1 LIMSLNTG
9 VNYLAIPGPSVIPDA
24 VLRAMHRASPNI
36 YEGELVDLTYNLI
49 PRLKNV
55 ARTSGHVA
63 IYICNGH
70 GTWEAS
76 LANMA
81 NRGDRVLVAST
92 GRFAHGWA
100 QTAKSMGIDVDLIE
114 FGNAAP
120 VDPDQIETKLRGCAA
135 DHYRAVLL
143 THVDTS
149 SSVRNDVAAVRRA
162 IDASGSSALLAVD
175 CVASLGCDRFEMD
188 AWGADV
194 MISASQKGLMVPAG
208 VSFVYFNDRA
218 AQRQKTLDYVS
229 WYWDWA
235 PRVKPELYY
244 QLFCGTA
251 PTHHLYGLDAALGMI
266 EAEGLEN
273 VWHRHKVLANAIWA
287 AIDQWGTK
295 GAMRMNIAD
304 PALRSHAVT
313 ALHLGAPDGLNLRRW
328 TQDTAGLTLG
338 IGLGMSTP
346 DDPKGDGFLR
356 FGHMGHVNAQMIMG
370 LLGTVQAGLCA
381 LEIPHGSGAVD
392 AAAGIIARG

>member
-1 LIMSLNTG
+1 MSLNTG

-135 DHYRAVLL
+135 DHYLAVLL

-149 SSVRNDVAAVRRA
+149 SSVCNDVAAVRRA

-208 VSFVYFNDRA
+208 VGFVYFNDRA

-235 PRVKPELYY
+235 PRVEPELYY

>member
-1 LIMSLNTG
+1 MSLNTG

-208 VSFVYFNDRA
+208 VGFVYFNDRA

-392 AAAGIIARG
+392 AAAGIISRG

>member
-1 LIMSLNTG
+1 MSLNTG

-55 ARTSGHVA
+55 ARSSGHVA

-208 VSFVYFNDRA
+208 VGFVYFNDRA

>member
-1 LIMSLNTG
+1 MSLNTG

-208 VSFVYFNDRA
+208 VGFVYFNDRA

-287 AIDQWGTK
+287 AIDQWGTI

>member
-1 LIMSLNTG
+1 MSLNTG

-208 VSFVYFNDRA
+208 VGFVYFNDRA

-392 AAAGIIARG
+392 AAAGVIARG

>member
-1 LIMSLNTG
+1 MSLNTG

-36 YEGELVDLTYNLI
+36 YEGELVDLTYKLI

-55 ARTSGHVA
+55 ACTSGHVA

-208 VSFVYFNDRA
+208 VGFVYFNDRA

-392 AAAGIIARG
+392 AAASIIARG

>member
-1 LIMSLNTG
+1 MSLNTG

-188 AWGADV
+188 AWGADL

-208 VSFVYFNDRA
+208 VGFVYFNDRA

-313 ALHLGAPDGLNLRRW
+313 ALHLGAPGGLNLRRW

-381 LEIPHGSGAVD
+381 LGIPHGSGAVD

>member
-1 LIMSLNTG
+1 MSLSTG

-100 QTAKSMGIDVDLIE
+100 QTAKSMGIDIDLIE

-208 VSFVYFNDRA
+208 VGFVYFNDRA

-304 PALRSHAVT
+304 PALRSYAVT
-313 ALHLGAPDGLNLRRW
+313 SLHLGAPDGLNLRRW

-392 AAAGIIARG
+392 AAAGVIARG

>member
-1 LIMSLNTG
+1 MSLNTG

-208 VSFVYFNDRA
+208 VGFVYFNDRV

>member
-1 LIMSLNTG
+1 MSLNTG

-120 VDPDQIETKLRGCAA
+120 VDPDQIETKLRGFAA

-208 VSFVYFNDRA
+208 VGFVYFNDRA

-313 ALHLGAPDGLNLRRW
+313 ALHLGGPDGLNLRRW

>member
-1 LIMSLNTG
+1 MSLKTG

-208 VSFVYFNDRA
+208 VGFVYFNDRA

>member
-1 LIMSLNTG
+1 MSLNTG

-208 VSFVYFNDRA
+208 VGFVYFNDRA

-273 VWHRHKVLANAIWA
+273 VWHRHKVLATAIWA

>member
-1 LIMSLNTG
+1 MSLNTG

-208 VSFVYFNDRA
+208 VGFVYFNDRA

-273 VWHRHKVLANAIWA
+273 VWHRHKVLANAIWT

>member
-1 LIMSLNTG
+1 MSLNTG

-208 VSFVYFNDRA
+208 VGFVYFNDRA

>member
-1 LIMSLNTG
+1 MSLNTG

-208 VSFVYFNDRA
+208 VGFVYFNDRA

-235 PRVKPELYY
+235 PRVEPELYY

>member
-1 LIMSLNTG
+1 MSLNTG

-120 VDPDQIETKLRGCAA
+120 VDPDQIETKLRGFAA

-208 VSFVYFNDRA
+208 VGFVYFNDRA

-273 VWHRHKVLANAIWA
+273 VWHRHKVLANAIWT

>member
-1 LIMSLNTG
+1 MSLNTG

-55 ARTSGHVA
+55 ACTSGHVA

-120 VDPDQIETKLRGCAA
+120 VDPDQIETKLRACAA

-149 SSVRNDVAAVRRA
+149 SSVLNDVAAVRRA

-208 VSFVYFNDRA
+208 VGFVYFNDRA

-304 PALRSHAVT
+304 PVLRSHAVT

>member
-1 LIMSLNTG
+1 MSLKTG

-208 VSFVYFNDRA
+208 VGFVYFNDRA

-287 AIDQWGTK
+287 AIDQWGTI

>member
-1 LIMSLNTG
+1 MSLNTG

-194 MISASQKGLMVPAG
+194 MISASQKGLMIPAG
-208 VSFVYFNDRA
+208 VGFVYFNDRA

>member
-1 LIMSLNTG
+1 MSLNTG
-9 VNYLAIPGPSVIPDA
+9 VNYLAIPGHSVIPDA

-143 THVDTS
+143 THVDT
-149 SSVRNDVAAVRRA
+149 
-162 IDASGSSALLAVD
+162 
-175 CVASLGCDRFEMD
+175 
-188 AWGADV
+188 
-194 MISASQKGLMVPAG
+194 
-208 VSFVYFNDRA
+208 
-218 AQRQKTLDYVS
+218 
-229 WYWDWA
+229 
-235 PRVKPELYY
+235 
-244 QLFCGTA
+244 
-251 PTHHLYGLDAALGMI
+251 
-266 EAEGLEN
+266 
-273 VWHRHKVLANAIWA
+273 
-287 AIDQWGTK
+287 
-295 GAMRMNIAD
+295 
-304 PALRSHAVT
+304 
-313 ALHLGAPDGLNLRRW
+313 
-328 TQDTAGLTLG
+328 
-338 IGLGMSTP
+338 
-346 DDPKGDGFLR
+346 
-356 FGHMGHVNAQMIMG
+356 
-370 LLGTVQAGLCA
+370 
-381 LEIPHGSGAVD
+381 
-392 AAAGIIARG
+392 

>member
-1 LIMSLNTG
+1 MSLNTG

-149 SSVRNDVAAVRRA
+149 SSVRNDVTAVRRA

-208 VSFVYFNDRA
+208 VGFVYFNDRA

-251 PTHHLYGLDAALGMI
+251 PTHHLYGLEAALGMI

>member
-1 LIMSLNTG
+1 MSLTTG
-9 VNYLAIPGPSVIPDA
+9 VSYLAIPGPSVIPDA
-24 VLRAMHRASPNI
+24 VLRAMHRTSPNI
-36 YEGELVDLTYNLI
+36 YEGELVDLTYSLI

-55 ARTSGHVA
+55 ARTDGHVA

-100 QTAKSMGIDVDLIE
+100 QTAKSMGIDFDLIE
-114 FGNAAP
+114 FGDKAP
-120 VDPDQIETKLRGCAA
+120 VDANQIETALRAVGA

-149 SSVRNDVAAVRRA
+149 SSVKNNVAALSHA

-175 CVASLGCDRFEMD
+175 CVASLGCDRFDMD

-194 MISASQKGLMVPAG
+194 MISASQKGMMVPPG
-208 VSFVYFNDRA
+208 VGFVYFNDRA
-218 AQRQKTLDYVS
+218 AERQKTLDCVS

-235 PRVKPELYY
+235 PRVNPELYY

-251 PTHHLYGLDAALGMI
+251 PTHHLYGLDVALGMI
-266 EAEGLEN
+266 ETEGLEN
-273 VWHRHKVLANAIWA
+273 VWHRHKVLANAVWA
-287 AIDQWGTK
+287 AIDQWGQG

-304 PALRSHAVT
+304 PTHRSHAVT

-328 TQDTAGLTLG
+328 TQNTAGLTLG

-346 DDPKGDGFLR
+346 EDPKGDGFMR
-356 FGHMGHVNAQMIMG
+356 FGHMGYVNAQMIMG
-370 LLGTVQAGLCA
+370 LLGTVEAGLCA
-381 LEIPHGSGAVD
+381 LNIPHGQGAVD
-392 AAAGIIARG
+392 AAARVIAQG

>member
-1 LIMSLNTG
+1 MSLNTG

-208 VSFVYFNDRA
+208 VGFVYFNDRA

-313 ALHLGAPDGLNLRRW
+313 ALHLGAPDGINLRRW

>member
-1 LIMSLNTG
+1 MSLNTG

-55 ARTSGHVA
+55 ARTGGHVA

-208 VSFVYFNDRA
+208 VGFVYFNDRA

-295 GAMRMNIAD
+295 GAMRRNIAD

>member
-1 LIMSLNTG
+1 MSLNTG

-149 SSVRNDVAAVRRA
+149 SSVRNDVASVRRA

-208 VSFVYFNDRA
+208 VGFVYFNDRA

-392 AAAGIIARG
+392 AAAGVIARG

>member
-1 LIMSLNTG
+1 MSLNTG

>member
-1 LIMSLNTG
+1 M
-9 VNYLAIPGPSVIPDA
+9 
-24 VLRAMHRASPNI
+24 
-36 YEGELVDLTYNLI
+36 
-49 PRLKNV
+49 
-55 ARTSGHVA
+55 
-63 IYICNGH
+63 
-70 GTWEAS
+70 
-76 LANMA
+76 
-81 NRGDRVLVAST
+81 
-92 GRFAHGWA
+92 
-100 QTAKSMGIDVDLIE
+100 
-114 FGNAAP
+114 
-120 VDPDQIETKLRGCAA
+120 
-135 DHYRAVLL
+135 
-143 THVDTS
+143 
-149 SSVRNDVAAVRRA
+149 RNDVAAVRRA

-208 VSFVYFNDRA
+208 VGFVYFNDRA

>member
-1 LIMSLNTG
+1 MSLNTG

-208 VSFVYFNDRA
+208 VGFVYFNDRA

-346 DDPKGDGFLR
+346 DDLKGDGFLR

-381 LEIPHGSGAVD
+381 LEITHGSGAVD

>member
-1 LIMSLNTG
+1 MSLNTG

-149 SSVRNDVAAVRRA
+149 SSVRNDVAAVRRV

-208 VSFVYFNDRA
+208 VGFVYFNDRA

-356 FGHMGHVNAQMIMG
+356 FGHMGHVNAQMIMS

>member
-1 LIMSLNTG
+1 MSLNTG

-208 VSFVYFNDRA
+208 VGFVYFNDRA

-251 PTHHLYGLDAALGMI
+251 PTHHLYGLEAALGMI

>member
-1 LIMSLNTG
+1 MSLNTG

-55 ARTSGHVA
+55 ACTSGHVA

-208 VSFVYFNDRA
+208 VGFVYFNDRA

-304 PALRSHAVT
+304 PVLRSHAVT

>member
-1 LIMSLNTG
+1 MSLNTG

-208 VSFVYFNDRA
+208 VGFVYFNDRA

-313 ALHLGAPDGLNLRRW
+313 ALHLGAPNGLNLRRW

>member
-1 LIMSLNTG
+1 MSLNTG

-149 SSVRNDVAAVRRA
+149 SSVCNDVAAVRHA

-208 VSFVYFNDRA
+208 VGFVYFNDRA

-235 PRVKPELYY
+235 PRVEPELYY

>member
-1 LIMSLNTG
+1 MSLNTG

-149 SSVRNDVAAVRRA
+149 TSVRNDVAAVRRA

-208 VSFVYFNDRA
+208 VGFVYFNDRA

>member
-1 LIMSLNTG
+1 MSLNTG

-208 VSFVYFNDRA
+208 VGFVYFNDRA

-235 PRVKPELYY
+235 PRAKPELYY

-251 PTHHLYGLDAALGMI
+251 PTHHLYGLEAALGMI

>member
-1 LIMSLNTG
+1 MSLNTG
-9 VNYLAIPGPSVIPDA
+9 VNYLASPGPSVIPDA

-208 VSFVYFNDRA
+208 VGFVYFNDRA

>member
-1 LIMSLNTG
+1 MSLNTG

-143 THVDTS
+143 TNVDTS

-208 VSFVYFNDRA
+208 VGFVYFNDRA

-251 PTHHLYGLDAALGMI
+251 PTHHLYGLEAALGMI

>member
-1 LIMSLNTG
+1 MSLNTG

-55 ARTSGHVA
+55 ACTSGHVA

-208 VSFVYFNDRA
+208 VGFVYFNDRA

-381 LEIPHGSGAVD
+381 LGIPHGSGAVD

>member
-1 LIMSLNTG
+1 MSLNTG

-55 ARTSGHVA
+55 ARTSGHAA

-208 VSFVYFNDRA
+208 VGFVYFNDRA